1 MGPWAGTDRPEAA
14 RDRGRDFRP
23 GLRLG
28 VAGAPGGYD
37 SVARARGR
45 LAWDRR
51 RARRGSTEDS
61 RALRRRGHRRE
72 RICAELGASPADGSV
87 GGPADHR
94 GDRSP
99 GTDRARGQPRVR
111 RRRRAPARD
120 PAPPLP
126 GGRALELLRMG
137 VRPCTRSVPDALV
150 VHEPDP
156 SSSAGLRPLVE
167 AHIRR
172 RARLVRAG
180 RPRAGAARHCV
191 ARCDNG
197 GADHF
202 PADADRRARAVVQDL
217 QVSDDARRRG
227 RRGRAGLGQ
236 CRRSSRHTRRPAV
249 AAHAPG
255 RASAVAERSSGRH
268 VDRRAAPGTAGVHR
282 TARGCRSLLG
292 QAAAR
297 QAGHDRLGAS
307 ALRIRRRLRQ
317 HGRQAVVRSLVPA
330 PPEPGHRPC
339 RVRQDVLRRPR
350 AGAARASDRTAGSAT
365 GRTRQAPDPGDSERR
380 RRSRTLSHRAR
391 GERISRAGAGHRS
404 GVDAPAGA
412 AARATATRDTAA
424 AAVHISRAGGG
435 DAGLDLGRA
444 PSGTRSAPRAAD
456 RPRARHVPQP
466 ATLPE
471 PPRPSP
477 LRSEARHGRPRGGP
491 EPRRERRTGRRS
503 RPRNR
508 VRRQDSLQDRG
519 WSDHRGLGH
528 RTKLRCARLDAE
540 GQRCRFGRNRGSPT
554 LRPDPA
560 APRRAGVLE
569 LRHRRGR
576 QRSEPQR
583 ISKVL
588 DLRPRRRPCLAAR
601 QGLVG
606 G

>member
-137 VRPCTRSVPDALV
+137 VGPCTRSVPDALV

-202 PADADRRARAVVQDL
+202 PADADRRARAVVHDL
-217 QVSDDARRRG
+217 QVSDDERRRG
-227 RRGRAGLGQ
+227 KRGGRPGSAGDPRA
-236 CRRSSRHTRRPAV
+236 T
-249 AAHAPG
+249 
-255 RASAVAERSSGRH
+255 
-268 VDRRAAPGTAGVHR
+268 
-282 TARGCRSLLG
+282 
-292 QAAAR
+292 
-297 QAGHDRLGAS
+297 
-307 ALRIRRRLRQ
+307 
-317 HGRQAVVRSLVPA
+317 
-330 PPEPGHRPC
+330 
-339 RVRQDVLRRPR
+339 RVRQLC
-350 AGAARASDRTAGSAT
+350 GARTWTSC
-365 GRTRQAPDPGDSERR
+365 
-380 RRSRTLSHRAR
+380 RS
-391 GERISRAGAGHRS
+391 
-404 GVDAPAGA
+404 
-412 AARATATRDTAA
+412 
-424 AAVHISRAGGG
+424 
-435 DAGLDLGRA
+435 
-444 PSGTRSAPRAAD
+444 
-456 RPRARHVPQP
+456 
-466 ATLPE
+466 
-471 PPRPSP
+471 
-477 LRSEARHGRPRGGP
+477 
-491 EPRRERRTGRRS
+491 
-503 RPRNR
+503 
-508 VRRQDSLQDRG
+508 
-519 WSDHRGLGH
+519 
-528 RTKLRCARLDAE
+528 C
-540 GQRCRFGRNRGSPT
+540 
-554 LRPDPA
+554 
-560 APRRAGVLE
+560 
-569 LRHRRGR
+569 
-576 QRSEPQR
+576 
-583 ISKVL
+583 
-588 DLRPRRRPCLAAR
+588 
-601 QGLVG
+601 
-606 G
+606 